1 MSQNPQYPQSTV
13 ADVDTAVRAAHAA
26 FQSFSS
32 SDADV
37 RATLLRG
44 LAQALEDHRERL
56 VGLADAETHL
66 GAARLNGELD
76 RTAFQL
82 RGFAVRLEQGAAF
95 VFEDDSAVAGAP
107 PVGHPH
113 LVRVRIPVGPVAMF
127 SASNFPFAFSVL
139 GGDTASALAA
149 GCSVVVKAHSG
160 HQGLSHMVAGLARD
174 VIAAHGLPA
183 GLLGLVDGPGSQI
196 GVALV
201 EHPLIQA
208 AAFTGSVRGGLA
220 LESAA
225 RTRKQP
231 IPFYGE
237 LGSVNPVIALPAAL
251 AAKSAEL
258 ASGLAGSITMGT
270 GQFCTSPGIVL
281 VLAGEAGDA
290 FVAQLADALRGAK
303 THEMLTPQMRKGF
316 DQGCARWAAEPKL
329 QALVAEPAAAT
340 DASPRPYLAQIEAQ
354 DFLAAHQLH
363 EEVFGPAA
371 IVVRVAG
378 TAQVID
384 VLDVV
389 GGSLTVTVWGAEA
402 PTADN
407 VALVRA
413 ATRIAGRVLFAGFPT
428 GVAVSIAQHHGGPFP
443 SSTVPFTTSV
453 GYAALDRFL
462 RPVALQDAPEW
473 LLDRKGVPA

>member
-1 MSQNPQYPQSTV
+1 MTSYPQSTV
-13 ADVDTAVRAAHAA
+13 ADVDAAVKAAHEA

-32 SDADV
+32 SGAQT
-37 RATLLRG
+37 RAALLRG
-44 LAQALEDHRERL
+44 LAQVLEDNRERL
-56 VGLADAETHL
+56 VLLADSETHL
-66 GAARLNGELD
+66 GPARLNGELD

-82 RGFAVRLEQGAAF
+82 RGFATRVEQGAAF
-95 VFEDDSAVAGAP
+95 AFEDDPAVAGSP

-149 GCSVVVKAHSG
+149 GCSVIVKAHGG
-160 HQGLSHMVAGLARD
+160 HQGLSHTVAGLARD
-174 VIAAHGLPA
+174 VIATQGLPV

-225 RTRKQP
+225 RGRKQP

-237 LGSVNPVIALPAAL
+237 LGSVNPVVALPAAL
-251 AAKSAEL
+251 AVKGAEL
-258 ASGLAGSITMGT
+258 AQALAGSITMGT

-281 VLAGEAGDA
+281 VPAGESGDA
-290 FVAQLADALRGAK
+290 FVAQLSEALRGAK

-316 DQGCARWAAEPKL
+316 DQGCAQWAGEPKL
-329 QALVAEPAAAT
+329 KALLAEPAAA
-340 DASPRPYLAQIEAQ
+340 DDVSPRPYLAQIDAQ
-354 DFLAAHQLH
+354 GFLSSHKLH

-371 IVVRVAG
+371 IVVRVSG
-378 TAQVID
+378 IEQVID
-384 VLDVV
+384 VLDAV
-389 GGSLTVTVWGAEA
+389 GGSLTVTVWGADA
-402 PTADN
+402 PTDDN
-407 VALVRA
+407 VSLVRA
-413 ATRIAGRVLFAGFPT
+413 ASRIAGRVLFAGFPT
-428 GVAVSIAQHHGGPFP
+428 GVAVTAGQHHAGPFP
-443 SSTVPFTTSV
+443 ASTVPFTTSV

-462 RPVALQDAPEW
+462 RPVALQDAPQW

>member
-1 MSQNPQYPQSTV
+1 MMNQYPQSTV
-13 ADVDTAVRAAHAA
+13 ADVDTAVQAAHAA

-32 SDADV
+32 SGAET
-37 RATLLRG
+37 RAQLLRG
-44 LAQALEDHRERL
+44 LAQALEDQREQL
-56 VGLADAETHL
+56 VPLADAETHL

-82 RGFAVRLEQGAAF
+82 RGFATRVEQGAAF
-95 VFEDDSAVAGAP
+95 AVEDDPAVAGAP
-107 PVGHPH
+107 PAGHPH
-113 LVRVRIPVGPVAMF
+113 LVRVRVPVGPVAMF

-160 HQGLSHMVAGLARD
+160 HQQLSHTVAALARE
-174 VIAAHGLPA
+174 VIAAQGLPT
-183 GLLGLVDGPGSQI
+183 GLLGLVDGPGAQI
-196 GVALV
+196 GVALI

-251 AAKSAEL
+251 AAQGTVL
-258 ASGLAGSITMGT
+258 AQGLAGSITMGC

-281 VLAGEAGDA
+281 VPAGDAGDA
-290 FVAQLADALRGAK
+290 FVAQLAQALRGAK
-303 THEMLTPQMRKGF
+303 THEMLTPQMRKSF
-316 DQGCARWAAEPKL
+316 ELGCAQWSAEAGL
-329 QALVAEPAAAT
+329 QALGAEPAARGEAE
-340 DASPRPYLAQIEAQ
+340 PRPYLAQIDAAG
-354 DFLAAHQLH
+354 FLASQHLH

-371 IVVRVAG
+371 IVVRVSG
-378 TAQVID
+378 TSQIVE
-384 VLDVV
+384 VLDAV

-402 PTADN
+402 PSEDN
-407 VALVRA
+407 AALVRA
-413 ATRIAGRVLFAGFPT
+413 AVRIAGRVLFAGFPT
-428 GVAVSIAQHHGGPFP
+428 GVAVTAGQHHGGPFP
-443 SSTVPFTTSV
+443 ASTAPFTTSV
-453 GYAALDRFL
+453 GYAALGRFL
-462 RPVALQDAPEW
+462 RPVALQDAPQW